1 MSLSNSTASRQR
13 PLCGWHSLTRAELRV
28 ARLVAIGLSNRA
40 VAERL
45 VVSPHTVD
53 THLRH
58 VYAKLHI
65 RSRVQLVRHAL
76 QHDISDD

>member
-1 MSLSNSTASRQR
+1 
-13 PLCGWHSLTRAELRV
+13 
-28 ARLVAIGLSNRA
+28 

-58 VYAKLHI
+58 VYAKLSV

-76 QHDISDD
+76 QHDTSED

>member
-1 MSLSNSTASRQR
+1 MSVSNSTASRRR
-13 PLCGWHSLTRAELRV
+13 PASGWHSLTRAELRV
-28 ARLVAIGLSNRA
+28 ARLVATGLSNRA

-45 VVSPHTVD
+45 VLSPHTVD

-58 VYAKLHI
+58 VYAKLAI

-76 QHDISDD
+76 LHDTAED

>member
-1 MSLSNSTASRQR
+1 MSPTETRR
-13 PLCGWHSLTRAELRV
+13 PRPVTGWHSLTRAELRV
-28 ARLVAIGLSNRA
+28 ARLVATGLSNRA
-40 VAERL
+40 VAAHL

-58 VYAKLHI
+58 VYAKLAI

-76 QHDISDD
+76 QFDSGD